1 MSNAS
6 KILMGSGASAPAYEI
21 EQSLNFNWGD
31 DSVMKRTP
39 STTGNRK
46 TWTVSMWLKRHADSV
61 SGGTNHTYGVFWGT
75 DDGGGTHYTQ
85 LTFYH
90 PNSQIDFTSYHYSSG
105 ATFRLRT
112 NRIFRDTSAW
122 FHLVF
127 VLDTTQS
134 TTANRMKM
142 YINGIEET
150 SFSDRSD
157 PAQNRDGWV
166 NYANNYDMLLGNGYI
181 GNAGNVNYQTSFGVA
196 ELNFIDGTALT
207 PSSFAETNSATG
219 QWVPKEY
226 SGSYGTNGYYLKFV
240 SGAIGTDS
248 SGEGNNFSLT
258 TVVNSDVVK
267 DSPTNN
273 FCTMNP
279 LSNAAYVAGVTPG
292 GHTLKEGNLRV
303 DGQGDN
309 NGIAATTQIPS
320 SGKWYWEFTFNAS
333 ANNQRAMMFGIY
345 APEVANLAGGGAGG
359 TGLYGL
365 GSHNGYLY
373 AASGGPNF
381 SGTFG
386 TSDILQVAV
395 DMDNGALYFG
405 KNNTWANSGDP
416 TSGSS
421 KTGAAGTDLISSGYN
436 WVPHV
441 KLHWRDLAGTFFSNF
456 GQSSAFGGTYN
467 SLTPQGNP
475 DGNGYGDFYYTPPS
489 DYLALSTANFPN
501 PAITP
506 SENFNAVLYTGNDT
520 DGRTISGV
528 GFQPDFVWHKARN
541 VANSNW
547 LFDSV
552 RGTTKFLSSNETV
565 GEYTQADSLSAF
577 TSDGF
582 TVSDNTAGAD
592 MNSSAHTYVAWN
604 WKAGGAEPAI
614 TYAVT
619 VVSDSGNKYRFDGFG
634 TSAVTLDLQEG
645 GTYTFDQSH
654 SSNSGHPFVF
664 GTSANAT
671 DYTTGVTTSGT
682 PGSSGAYT
690 RITVAASAPT
700 IYYACS
706 AHSGMGGQVNTNS
719 AFGSTNTKGSMNSVV
734 SANQAAGFSIATW
747 TGNGAAQSIG
757 HGLSKDLEFL
767 IVKNRENNASWVT
780 QGFGPNVNDYVYLNN
795 YDPVQQTTAF
805 QLDIT
810 RSNDGTFHYGGSS
823 IGQNGIDYLAY
834 CFHSIENFSRIG
846 KYVGNASINGPFTQL
861 GFRPAYIMVRRS
873 DVGSNWYVFDNRRDP
888 NNDLIDIV
896 MKINLNSA
904 ESPYGDPGQLDFLS
918 NGFKIRRTTVDINAN
933 GGTYYYVAFAESPFK
948 YANAR

>member
-75 DDGGGTHYTQ
+75 DDGGGTHFTQ

-150 SFSDRSD
+150 SFAVRTD

-181 GNAGNVNYQTSFGVA
+181 ANAGNVNYQTSFGVA

-207 PSSFAETNSATG
+207 PSSFAKTNSATG

-226 SGSYGTNGYYLKFV
+226 EGGSYGTNGYYLKFV

-706 AHSGMGGQVNTNS
+706 AHSGMGGQANTNS
-719 AFGSTNTKGSMNSVV
+719 TFGSTNFDGNRTSIV
-734 SANQAAGFSIATW
+734 SANVDAGFSISTHGHNTGSPEGTFGHGLGVPPVLIIEAKRDVAGDWIAQHTLLDGSPDYMRINTTAANSDGWSTMITPTSTVYSTAMGAGAGATNVVAYAFAEKPGYSKGGVY
-747 TGNGAAQSIG
+747 TGNGADDGPFVNLGFEPAWILLKRTVG
-757 HGLSKDLEFL
+757 GTYEW
-767 IVKNRENNASWVT
+767 IVKD
-780 QGFGPNVNDYVYLNN
+780 NV
-795 YDPVQQTTAF
+795 
-805 QLDIT
+805 
-810 RSNDGTFHYGGSS
+810 RS
-823 IGQNGIDYLAY
+823 
-834 CFHSIENFSRIG
+834 
-846 KYVGNASINGPFTQL
+846 
-861 GFRPAYIMVRRS
+861 
-873 DVGSNWYVFDNRRDP
+873 P
-888 NNDLIDIV
+888 NNPNRLIHWFGF
-896 MKINLNSA
+896 NFATNSP
-904 ESPYGDPGQLDFLS
+904 SVRTDFLS
-918 NGFKIRRTTVDINAN
+918 NGFKLRNISNALNTTGHKYIYFAI
-933 GGTYYYVAFAESPFK
+933 AESPFK
-948 YANAR
+948 YANAQ